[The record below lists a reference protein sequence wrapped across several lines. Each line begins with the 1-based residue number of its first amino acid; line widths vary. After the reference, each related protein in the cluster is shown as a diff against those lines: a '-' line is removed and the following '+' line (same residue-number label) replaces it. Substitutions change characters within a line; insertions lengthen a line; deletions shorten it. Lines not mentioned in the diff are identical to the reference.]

1 MGPQGVFFSLA
12 DTTPAPGA
20 CGFRDADMLP
30 TPSPFALSSF
40 TSVTAPSPPALSSLH
55 LCHCS
60 LLLHPPLLI
69 DATTRSRM
77 PTWVRG
83 YCFSVF
89 PLTKKRGSARA
100 PLLHGVLYLL
110 CVDTRDLTLQTMRAL
125 TLLYSTLQTLQT
137 LLYLTL
143 QNLSLPR
150 TPARWPFFRLPGA
163 HQQRF
168 CHRQNLESKEPGVW
182 RGVSVL
188 SRAPALPPTALSP

>member
-1 MGPQGVFFSLA
+1 MGPQGVFFPLA

-30 TPSPFALSSF
+30 TPSPPALSSF

-110 CVDTRDLTLQTMRAL
+110 CVDTRDLTLQKMRDL
-125 TLLYSTLQTLQT
+125 TLLYSTDSTDSTLPDST
-137 LLYLTL
+137 ES
-143 QNLSLPR
+143 LSP
-150 TPARWPFFRLPGA
+150 PHAR
-163 HQQRF
+163 
-168 CHRQNLESKEPGVW
+168 
-182 RGVSVL
+182 SV
-188 SRAPALPPTALSP
+188 ALPPTPRCPSAAFLSSTKPQK